1 MALRNAF
8 ERVMEQPWVYRLWQ
22 APFAD
27 RKFEPVQR
35 QLNLKRPRRV
45 LDVGCGP
52 GTNAPRFHGADYVG
66 IDINDH
72 YLQLGRTRH
81 PGLFVQADLST
92 ADLSHLGRFDVI
104 LVNSFL
110 HHLPDDG
117 VAHILSRIP
126 KLLDTDG
133 RVHILELVMPGK
145 RKLATVMARLD
156 RGRYARTQEEWK
168 TIVRAT
174 LRAGQSIEPY
184 MLGKWLWAMLYF
196 QGRVKPCG
204 SR

>member
-1 MALRNAF
+1 MALRTAL
-8 ERVMEQPWVYRLWQ
+8 ERLMEQPWVYRLWQ

-27 RKFEPVQR
+27 EKFRPVER
-35 QLNLKRPRRV
+35 QLNLRRPRRV

-52 GTNAPRFHGADYVG
+52 GTNASRFQEADYVG
-66 IDINDH
+66 VDINDH

-81 PGLFVQADLST
+81 PGLFVQADLRT
-92 ADLSHLGRFDVI
+92 ADLAHLGKFDVI

-110 HHLPDDG
+110 HHLSDEG

-126 KLLDTDG
+126 SLLDDNG
-133 RVHILELVMPGK
+133 RVHILELVSPAK
-145 RKLATVMARLD
+145 PSLATVMARLD
-156 RGRYARTQEEWK
+156 RGRYARTQHDWL
-168 TIVRAT
+168 TIFERYFEPLIV
-174 LRAGQSIEPY
+174 EPY

-196 QGRVKPCG
+196 QGKAKPCA